1 MIKTRRRG
9 NMKHEWRATAAT
21 GKRAEEGRK
30 EEEKRGKTCSRALL
44 KQKGYN
50 LVVNEKSKK
59 NTQPVHRLITVNGR
73 EEEENITF
81 QWESMQ
87 MTVAVAV
94 AAKRL

>member
-50 LVVNEKSKK
+50 LVVNEKAKKK

-87 MTVAVAV
+87 MTVAT

>member
-1 MIKTRRRG
+1 
-9 NMKHEWRATAAT
+9 MKHEWRATAAT

-50 LVVNEKSKK
+50 LVVNEKAKKK

-87 MTVAVAV
+87 MTVAT